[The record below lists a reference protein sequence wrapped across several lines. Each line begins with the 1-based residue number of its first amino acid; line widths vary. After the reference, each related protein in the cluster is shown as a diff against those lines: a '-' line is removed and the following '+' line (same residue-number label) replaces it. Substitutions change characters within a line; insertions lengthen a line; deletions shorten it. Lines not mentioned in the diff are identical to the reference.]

1 LNKADLGVPP
11 ADLLDILR
19 RRRAA
24 GSRTPHHDGA
34 SIALAV
40 EGGAMRGVISAGM
53 VSALEDLGYINAFD
67 AIYGASAGAINAA
80 YFLGGQARVG
90 TTIYHDDINN
100 RHFIDPGR
108 ALRGRPI
115 VDLSFLLDDVAT
127 ERKPLNVARVLAS
140 RTPLYV
146 LATNVTR
153 EAACVLHGFPDK
165 TSLFGALRAGAT
177 MPVIAGDPF
186 AYDGDLFLDASL
198 TQPIPVRAAEQ
209 DGHTHVLVL
218 LTRGYSV
225 RPRVSAFDRY
235 FVYPRLRRIS
245 PHLAEAYLARA
256 APYSETMRAI
266 EAGTG
271 PLGHTQ
277 VLGIRVDD
285 IHISKLER
293 RSEVLRDGAGRG
305 YEAVRA
311 ALDPSTSTR
320 Y

>member
-1 LNKADLGVPP
+1 LSKADLGVPP

-24 GSRTPHHDGA
+24 GSRTPHRDGA

-53 VSALEDLGYINAFD
+53 VSALEDLGYIDVFD

-90 TTIYHDDINN
+90 TTIYHEDINN
-100 RHFIDPGR
+100 RHFIDLGR
-108 ALRGRPI
+108 ALRGQPV
-115 VDLSFLLDDVAT
+115 VDLSFLLDNIAR
-127 ERKPLNVARVLAS
+127 ERKPLNASAVLAS
-140 RTPLYV
+140 PTPLYV
-146 LATNVTR
+146 LATNVAR
-153 EAACVLHGFPDK
+153 ESASVLHGFPDRA
-165 TSLFGALRAGAT
+165 SLFGALRAGAT

-186 AYDGDLFLDASL
+186 RYDGNLFLDASL
-198 TQPIPVRAAEQ
+198 TQPVPVKAAEE
-209 DGHTHVLVL
+209 DGHTHVLAL
-218 LTRGYSV
+218 LTRGHSI

-245 PHLAEAYLARA
+245 RHLAEAYLARA
-256 APYSETMRAI
+256 TPYSEVMRAI

-271 PLGHTQ
+271 PLGRAQ

-293 RSEVLRDGAGRG
+293 RSEVLRDGASRG

-311 ALDPSTSTR
+311 TLDPSASTR